1 MSSRLETNGI
11 QDLARGQIE
20 ELTASLDPTAI
31 RRRTD
36 TVLMITKLCAVPAVF
51 FILFIDYRFGR
62 LISDSGDWAILVAL
76 NTFMVLG
83 VFVAY
88 DALRG
93 LLNQWRDLLSSVDMI
108 NKILGQGDGLIK
120 RAAEVA
126 TDQLKELKPE
136 VKWSVEAGK
145 AAVPLTTLL
154 EKAGLPNVQ
163 DRQDTS
169 DEEGFIAVES
179 G

>member
-36 TVLMITKLCAVPAVF
+36 TVLMITKVCAVPAVF

-126 TDQLKELKPE
+126 SDQLKELKPE
-136 VKWSVEAGK
+136 MKWSVEAGE
-145 AAVPLTTLL
+145 AAVPLTALL
-154 EKAGLPNVQ
+154 EKAK
-163 DRQDTS
+163 TS
-169 DEEGFIAVES
+169 NGMNDVTKGDDEGFIAVES

>member
-1 MSSRLETNGI
+1 MKNKSENNGI

-36 TVLMITKLCAVPAVF
+36 TVLMITKVCAVPAVF

-93 LLNQWRDLLSSVDMI
+93 LLNQWRDLLGSVDMI

-126 TDQLKELKPE
+126 SDQLKEFKPDM
-136 VKWSVEAGK
+136 KWSVEAGE
-145 AAVPLTTLL
+145 AAMPLSALL
-154 EKAGLPNVQ
+154 EKTSLPESIDSGNR
-163 DRQDTS
+163 DGIIT
-169 DEEGFIAVES
+169 VES

>member
-1 MSSRLETNGI
+1 
-11 QDLARGQIE
+11 
-20 ELTASLDPTAI
+20 
-31 RRRTD
+31 
-36 TVLMITKLCAVPAVF
+36 MIAKVCAVPAVF
-51 FILFIDYRFGR
+51 FVLFIDYRFGR
-62 LISDSGDWAILVAL
+62 LISAPGDWAILVAL

-126 TDQLKELKPE
+126 SDQFKELKPE
-136 VKWSVEAGK
+136 MKWSVEAGE
-145 AAVPLTTLL
+145 AAVPLTALL
-154 EKAGLPNVQ
+154 EKAKTSHGLNGVNKG
-163 DRQDTS
+163 